1 MSEQLPEY
9 VEAVLETVEAI
20 PPGRVLSYGDVA
32 ELVGRGGPRQVG
44 RVLSQ
49 WGGGVPWW
57 RVLRADGRHAE
68 PLRERALERLRAE
81 GAPLR
86 PDGRVDMARGRWQV
100 APDPA
105 PDEPRSD
112 DLSDPS
118 AGIAL

>member
-1 MSEQLPEY
+1 MPAY

-44 RVLSQ
+44 RVMAQ

-57 RVLRADGRHAE
+57 RVLRADGSHAE
-68 PLRERALERLRAE
+68 PLRERAVERLRAE

-86 PDGRVDMARGRWQV
+86 PDGRVDMARGRWH
-100 APDPA
+100 AGTGP
-105 PDEPRSD
+105 

-118 AGIAL
+118 AGIAP